1 MMLALALLQANQ
13 ASWWEPQLYTLTA
26 QDLQLAAVE
35 ESEESLNFSCQEEFL
50 KLLSPGMH

>member
-1 MMLALALLQANQ
+1 MLALALLQANQ
-13 ASWWEPQLYTLTA
+13 ASWWEPQLYSLTA